1 MKTVKVLAVSA
12 AVVLV
17 LVACGYAA
25 IESAKNE
32 PTDPVTGTVMTVGD
46 TTQAAVEGT
55 ADIVETA
62 ATDTGET
69 PMTAIDAVKDTAGA
83 ALEGADKAIKTITG
97 EK

>member
-1 MKTVKVLAVSA
+1 MKTVKVLAVVA

-17 LVACGYAA
+17 WAACGYAA
-25 IESAKNE
+25 VTSSNDE
-32 PTDPVTGTVMTVGD
+32 PTDPVTGTVKTVGD

-83 ALEGADKAIKTITG
+83 ALEGTDKAIKTITG